1 MHCYAR
7 TTLFEYMFGIL
18 GDGELID
25 VIVSSQRTEA
35 QAARLPRWR
44 TPKVPSRRSYPDSE
58 SPTPLRPVGSP
69 HNPAPGSAHSMD
81 RRIPRVTARPV
92 PWTASF
98 GVVMRRFPGCS
109 QPAESADLDH
119 SIPYAI
125 GGYTSADNL
134 KALCRKHHLLKT
146 CCGWREVQEPDGIIV
161 WKAPTDTF
169 TAPACA
175 LLFANLTRSRTRA
188 QDRKQRRRTE
198 RNCNRRT
205 RLQCKD
211 ARLAYAE
218 ANPPPF

>member
-1 MHCYAR
+1 
-7 TTLFEYMFGIL
+7 
-18 GDGELID
+18 
-25 VIVSSQRTEA
+25 
-35 QAARLPRWR
+35 
-44 TPKVPSRRSYPDSE
+44 
-58 SPTPLRPVGSP
+58 
-69 HNPAPGSAHSMD
+69 MD

-119 SIPYAI
+119 SIPCAI
-125 GGYTSADNL
+125 GGHTSADNL
-134 KALCRKHHLLKT
+134 KALCRKYHLLKT

>member
-1 MHCYAR
+1 
-7 TTLFEYMFGIL
+7 
-18 GDGELID
+18 
-25 VIVSSQRTEA
+25 
-35 QAARLPRWR
+35 
-44 TPKVPSRRSYPDSE
+44 
-58 SPTPLRPVGSP
+58 
-69 HNPAPGSAHSMD
+69 MD

-125 GGYTSADNL
+125 GGHTSADNL
-134 KALCRKHHLLKT
+134 KALCRKHHLLET

-169 TAPACA
+169 TTPACA

-205 RLQCKD
+205 RLQCED